1 MNAAPSQPHRPGQ
14 GLWLALRDLFK
25 SLVLAARRRW
35 ITPTVLQMEALEC
48 GAASL
53 AMVLAHYGRWVPLE
67 TLRIACG
74 VSRDGSKANN
84 LLKAA
89 RGFGLSAKGFRK
101 EPETL
106 NDLPMPAILF
116 WNFNHFVVLE
126 RIEADY
132 AYINDPAFGRCRV
145 DRAEFSLAFTG
156 VVLAMEPGPEFRRGG
171 AKPSFLATLWRRLRG
186 SQRAVIL
193 LIALSMTLV
202 IPTILIPTFA
212 KIFVDH
218 VLIMHVEGW
227 FRPLLIGL
235 ALTALGRALITAFQQ
250 SLLLR
255 LQTKLTVTLVGKLLW
270 HLMAL
275 PLEFFNQ
282 RHAGEIGSRVGASE
296 AVAELVSSGLATSAL
311 NLVSAI
317 FIAAAMALYDP
328 VLAAI
333 SIGIAL
339 VNVLVLAL
347 VAGERERLNRKLTID
362 KAKLTANT
370 IEIVRSIETIKAGGL
385 ENDAFARWG
394 GFQAKV
400 LNAERDLGLYSNL
413 LEICPAFLTGLSS
426 AIVLGVGGLRI
437 MDGALTIGGLVAL
450 QALLL
455 SLVEPINA
463 MVQQTSAFLAIK
475 ANLFRVEDVFNYAAQ
490 PVVTMDLKPPE
501 MPAKLSG
508 QIRLVDVSFGYSPL
522 EPPLIEG
529 LSFQLEPGRRIAF
542 VGASGSGKST
552 IGRLIGRL
560 YRPWSGEILIDDW
573 PIDRIPEQVFAGS
586 VAYVDQ
592 DILLFE
598 GTARSNL
605 TLWDDTI
612 AQANLSR
619 ASKDACIHEDLSV
632 RAGNY
637 DCHVDEEGRN
647 FSGGQRQ
654 RLEIARAL
662 AGNPSIL
669 ILDEATSA
677 LDPSVEKMIDDNLR
691 RRACTC
697 IIIAHRLSTIRD
709 CDEIL
714 VMSQGRVVQRGTHR
728 DLLAEGGEYV
738 RLLTAE

>member
-1 MNAAPSQPHRPGQ
+1 
-14 GLWLALRDLFK
+14 
-25 SLVLAARRRW
+25 
-35 ITPTVLQMEALEC
+35 MEALEC

-67 TLRIACG
+67 TLRVACG
-74 VSRDGSKANN
+74 VSRDGSKASN

-89 RGFGLSAKGFRK
+89 RRFGLEAKGFRK
-101 EPETL
+101 EPEAL

-126 RIEADY
+126 RIDADH
-132 AYINDPAFGRCRV
+132 AEINDPAVGRCKIE
-145 DRAEFSLAFTG
+145 RAEFNLAFTG
-156 VVLAMEPGPEFRRGG
+156 VVLAMEPGPDFRSGG
-171 AKPSFLATLWRRLRG
+171 AKPNFFPMLWRRLQG

-193 LIALSMTLV
+193 LIALSMTLA
-202 IPTILIPTFA
+202 IPTILVPTFA
-212 KIFVDH
+212 KIFIDH

-255 LQTKLTVTLVGKLLW
+255 LQTKLTVTMVGKLLW

-275 PLEFFNQ
+275 PMDFFTQ
-282 RHAGEIGSRVGASE
+282 RHAGEIASRVGASE
-296 AVAELVSSGLATSAL
+296 EIAALVSSGLATSAL
-311 NLVSAI
+311 NLVSVI
-317 FIAAAMALYDP
+317 FVAAAMALYDP
-328 VLAAI
+328 MLAAI
-333 SIGIAL
+333 SIAVAL
-339 VNVLVLAL
+339 VNVLVLAFI
-347 VAGERERLNRKLTID
+347 AGERDALNRKLAID

-400 LNAERDLGLYSNL
+400 LNAERDLGLYSTV
-413 LEICPAFLTGLSS
+413 LEICPVLLTGLSS
-426 AIVLGVGGLRI
+426 AIVLGIGGLRI
-437 MDGALTIGGLVAL
+437 MEGALTIGGLVAL

-455 SLVEPINA
+455 SLVEPVNA
-463 MVQQTSAFLAIK
+463 LVQQTSALPAIK
-475 ANLFRVEDVFNYAAQ
+475 ANLLRVEDVFNYAAQ
-490 PVVTMDLKPPE
+490 PTIAVERKPPE

-508 QIRLVDVSFGYSPL
+508 HIRLIDVSFGYSPL

-529 LSFQLEPGRRIAF
+529 LSFEIEPGRRIAF

-552 IGRLIGRL
+552 IGRLISGL
-560 YRPWSGEILIDDW
+560 YRPWSGEILIDGW
-573 PIDRIPEQVFAGS
+573 SIDRIPQQVFSGS

-598 GTARSNL
+598 GTARSNV
-605 TLWDDTI
+605 TLWDHTI
-612 AQANLSR
+612 AQASLSR
-619 ASKDACIHEDLSV
+619 AVRDACIHEDLSV

-637 DCHVDEEGRN
+637 DCHVAEDGRN

-677 LDPSVEKMIDDNLR
+677 LDPGVEKMIDDNLR

-697 IIIAHRLSTIRD
+697 IIVAHRLSTIRD

-714 VMSQGRVVQRGTHR
+714 VMSQGRVVQRGTHQ
-728 DLLAEGGEYV
+728 DLLAEGGEYL